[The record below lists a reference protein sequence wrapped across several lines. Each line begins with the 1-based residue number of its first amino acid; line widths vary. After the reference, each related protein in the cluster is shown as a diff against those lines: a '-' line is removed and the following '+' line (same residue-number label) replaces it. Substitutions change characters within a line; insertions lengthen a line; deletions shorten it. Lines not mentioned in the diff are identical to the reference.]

1 MSKCIHCGREI
12 VKRKASQ
19 EYIDIFGDD
28 GLIWFCK
35 TEKRA
40 LCLHDNYGTGHVTER
55 EWNSCQ

>member
-1 MSKCIHCGREI
+1 MGKCIHCGREI

-19 EYIDIFGDD
+19 EYIDTFGDD
-28 GLIWFCK
+28 GLVWFCK

-55 EWNSCQ
+55 EWMSGQ